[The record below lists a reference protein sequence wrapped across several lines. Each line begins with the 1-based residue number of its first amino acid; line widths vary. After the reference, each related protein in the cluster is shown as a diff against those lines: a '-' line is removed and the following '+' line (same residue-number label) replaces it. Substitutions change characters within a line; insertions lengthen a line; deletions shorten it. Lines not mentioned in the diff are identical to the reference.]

1 MPTTSLLLTHE
12 IVPFSSDDAPATY
25 PRTRLSVMIMIM
37 RVIIRLTFQRLE
49 CLISHL
55 RKSVRDRDCPRTSND
70 FMELDSSGVCE
81 DVVDSGMYFE
91 CNAMFKMRPDFKEL

>member
-25 PRTRLSVMIMIM
+25 PRIRLSVMIMIM

-70 FMELDSSGVCE
+70 FMELDSSGVGE
-81 DVVDSGMYFE
+81 EE
-91 CNAMFKMRPDFKEL
+91 CISNVTPCSKCDPISKNCKI